1 MTPLVIDASV
11 AVAAVGARDGFARLA
26 GHRLVAPP
34 LMWPEARAAVHLGL
48 WRGRV
53 EREDAEAAHRQ
64 LEGAPVEVLSP
75 AELGRTAWDIAEE
88 MGWGRTYD
96 AEYLALARLCEGR
109 VLTLDARLR
118 RGGDRLGLV
127 VAPHEL

>member
-1 MTPLVIDASV
+1 
-11 AVAAVGARDGFARLA
+11 
-26 GHRLVAPP
+26 
-34 LMWPEARAAVHLGL
+34 MWSEARAALHLDL

-53 EREDAEAAHRQ
+53 DREDAESAHLR
-64 LEGAPVEVLSP
+64 LEEAPVEMLSP
-75 AELGRTAWDIAEE
+75 PGLGRTAWEIAEE
-88 MGWGRTYD
+88 LGWARTYD
-96 AEYLALARLCEGR
+96 AEYVALARLSGGR

>member
-1 MTPLVIDASV
+1 
-11 AVAAVGARDGFARLA
+11 
-26 GHRLVAPP
+26 
-34 LMWPEARAAVHLGL
+34 MWSEARAALHLDL

-53 EREDAEAAHRQ
+53 DREDAERARRR
-64 LEGAPVEVLSP
+64 LEDAPVEMLSP
-75 AELGRTAWDIAEE
+75 PELGPAAWDIAEE

-96 AEYLALARLCEGR
+96 AEYVALARLSEGR

>member
-1 MTPLVIDASV
+1 MTTLVIDASV
-11 AVAAVGARDGFARLA
+11 AVPAAGADRGFARLA
-26 GHRLVAPP
+26 GHHLVAPP
-34 LMWPEARAAVHLGL
+34 LMWSEARAALHLDL

-53 EREDAEAAHRQ
+53 GREDAELAHQRLQ
-64 LEGAPVEVLSP
+64 DAPIDVLSP
-75 AELGRTAWDIAEE
+75 PGLGDAAWDIAEE
-88 MGWGRTYD
+88 LGWARTYD
-96 AEYLALARLCEGR
+96 AEYVALASLTGGR